1 MAGKFQKEDC
11 RLTYVRYMGL
21 KNHKSYA
28 LYRCTCGT
36 LKVLQRSRVNLGE
49 TRSCGCLKIEKCIE
63 TLSRI
68 PLEKKAEGGRKS
80 RSRHGNGNK
89 GKVRITDPET
99 GKFKYVSPGREAA
112 LFWGLEGEVE
122 PARVQ
127 PTPWNK
133 GMRKNEG

>member
-28 LYRCTCGT
+28 LYRCSCGKV
-36 LKVLQRSRVNLGE
+36 KVLQKSRVTCGE
-49 TRSCGCLKIEKCIE
+49 TRSCGCLRIEKALE

-68 PLEKKAEGGRKS
+68 SREKKAAGGRKS
-80 RSRHGNGNK
+80 RPSRGNGLK
-89 GKVRITDPET
+89 GTVRITDPDT
-99 GKFKYVSPGREAA
+99 GKFRYVSPGRADA
-112 LFWGLEGEVE
+112 LFWGLDGEVE
-122 PARVQ
+122 PSGVQ